1 MLPGSD
7 QTTNWLLE
15 KKRSE
20 DLALEKAKSNQS
32 LFETIGLIQILF
44 PSTNELN
51 ELIKPIL
58 DIDEKFKFT
67 KYLTQEIRDEEQYQ
81 DVRYGTNSYQLH
93 SWKVDAIEKLEKTV
107 KIEIEN
113 PIDELLDH
121 LKNYIHKQ
129 TKTKHNWEFWKR

>member
-51 ELIKPIL
+51 ELIKPLL
-58 DIDEKFKFT
+58 DIDKKFKFT

-81 DVRYGTNSYQLH
+81 DVRYGTDSNQLI

-107 KIEIEN
+107 KLDIED
-113 PIDELLDH
+113 PIDKLLDH
-121 LKNYIHKQ
+121 LKTCIHK
-129 TKTKHNWEFWKR
+129 